1 MSVTSD
7 AVFVPLNIAV
17 SAVCVTSG
25 QLLISRLSEAGRR
38 LRERNLLKDDL
49 YKVRAQVATGG
60 CIVAI

>member
-17 SAVCVTSG
+17 LAVCDTSR
-25 QLLISRLSEAGRR
+25 QLLNSRLLEAGRR

-49 YKVRAQVATGG
+49 YKIPAQVATGG
-60 CIVAI
+60 CIVAT